1 MKIIMTGGGT
11 GGHIYPALA
20 IADKFVER
28 DPDTE
33 ILYIGSEDRLEKDI
47 VPKHGYQFEH
57 VDSMYLDRDNPL
69 KLARTAFFNVRGE
82 RKAKKILK
90 SNKPDLVISTG
101 GYVSIPVVIAA
112 ASLSVPVFIHEQ
124 NAFPGLANKFLEKY
138 ANKIFLGFKD
148 AKPRFKNQEKLVYTG
163 NPVRDAFKNTEKEQ
177 ARKALGIEE
186 HAFTIFIFGGSL
198 GSEEI
203 DDIGIEVIKKFSSD
217 NNIHIIIGTGK
228 EMYDKVIR
236 RLKSE
241 MSEIGDNVDISA
253 YINYIPN
260 AIAASDVIVCRSG
273 AISVAEITATGRAA
287 IFVPSPNVTDNHQ
300 YYNAKAIS
308 DKGGAYLIEENDKTI
323 DEVINKL
330 SNLYENPYELSDM
343 GENSRLCGITDATS
357 LIYDSIIEELKK

>member
-138 ANKIFLGFKD
+138 ANKIFLGFKY
-148 AKPRFKNQEKLVYTG
+148 AKPRFKNQGKLVYTG
-163 NPVRDAFKNTEKEQ
+163 NPVRDAFKNTDKEQ